1 MTYPVITIDG
11 PSGAGKGT
19 LSLLLAKQY
28 GFHLLDSGAIYRL
41 GALAAKLLDVNIE
54 DESAVANICQYLDV
68 EFDPTESGV
77 AVILNGQDVSQS
89 LRTEEIGMMA
99 STIAAYPCV
108 REALVERQRS
118 FARNPGLIAD
128 GRDMGTTIF
137 PNADAKIF
145 LTAGAEDRAT
155 RRYNQLI
162 ETGCEADY
170 SQILAD
176 IEQRDLNDAGRAIS
190 PLAPADDALLIDS
203 TTMGIDEVCQTVVSH
218 LQSLKII

>member
-68 EFDPTESGV
+68 EFEPTELGV

-99 STIAAYPCV
+99 STIAAYPSV

-137 PNADAKIF
+137 PNANAKIF

-155 RRYNQLI
+155 RRYNQLM
-162 ETGCEADY
+162 EAGCEADY

-176 IEQRDLNDAGRAIS
+176 IEQRDLNDAGRAVS

-203 TTMGIDEVCQTVVSH
+203 STMGIDEVCQTVVSH

>member
-68 EFDPTESGV
+68 EFEPTESGV

-99 STIAAYPCV
+99 STIAAYPSV
-108 REALVERQRS
+108 RETLVERQRS

-137 PNADAKIF
+137 PNANAKIF
-145 LTAGAEDRAT
+145 LTAGAEDRAK
-155 RRYNQLI
+155 RRYNQLM
-162 ETGCEADY
+162 EAGCEADY

-176 IEQRDLNDAGRAIS
+176 IEQRDLNDAGRAVS

-203 TTMGIDEVCQTVVSH
+203 STMGIDEVCQTVVSH

>member
-41 GALAAKLLDVNIE
+41 GALAAKLLDVNID

-68 EFDPTESGV
+68 EFEPTESGV

-99 STIAAYPCV
+99 STIAAYPSV

-137 PNADAKIF
+137 PNANAKIF
-145 LTAGAEDRAT
+145 LTAGAEDRAK
-155 RRYNQLI
+155 RRYNQLM
-162 ETGCEADY
+162 EAGCEADY

-176 IEQRDLNDAGRAIS
+176 IEQRDLNDAGRAVS

-203 TTMGIDEVCQTVVSH
+203 STMGIDEVCQTVVSH

>member
-41 GALAAKLLDVNIE
+41 GALAAKLLDVNID

-68 EFDPTESGV
+68 EFEPTESGV

-99 STIAAYPCV
+99 STIAAYPSV

-137 PNADAKIF
+137 PNANAKIF

-155 RRYNQLI
+155 RRYNQLM
-162 ETGCEADY
+162 EAGCEADY

-176 IEQRDLNDAGRAIS
+176 IEQRDLNDAGRAVS

-203 TTMGIDEVCQTVVSH
+203 STMGIDEVCQTVVSH